1 LGDGPYEENPDTTS
15 IEVKG
20 HLAILVGWIMM
31 NTIWRGITERLSGY
45 LGKNQNAT
53 GVDVGSRLLKAVT
66 LQPGAACP
74 ILQGV
79 VIEPLPSRSHLDS
92 QSDLERDRVLVQ
104 VLRKQLS
111 PSPYTVGITVPSPH
125 VLLKRLTLPTMSEK
139 DLREHLALE
148 LDRYIPLDVQ
158 GAVWDVYRHKVSDV
172 LDNGKDQDVLVVAK
186 KEFIAQQ
193 MRQFEQQGMSVRF
206 VDVDAFS
213 LVNMVAYN
221 YGHEGMWLIV
231 HLGPTGILS
240 VVMEEGHPI
249 HMHQISY
256 EADWYGELLDG
267 VLSASESSGGGYQ
280 FGASE
285 ALLLEQFFKETID
298 QGIESM
304 KYVSEI
310 AGKEVVRGVFLS
322 GGYSV
327 LEGLQARLADSL
339 NVSVTPVNPFKK
351 ITVPQDMQQDYRF
364 QKALPLFG
372 IAVGAALRGVLPH
385 D

>member
-1 LGDGPYEENPDTTS
+1 
-15 IEVKG
+15 
-20 HLAILVGWIMM
+20 M
-31 NTIWRGITERLSGY
+31 NTTWRGIAERVRGY
-45 LGKNQNAT
+45 SWKSQNVT

-66 LQPGAACP
+66 LQPGQACP

-79 VIEPLPSRSHLDS
+79 VIEAFASKSHLDS
-92 QSDLERDRVLVQ
+92 QLDFEQDRHLVQ

-111 PSPYTVGITVPSPH
+111 PSPHTVGITVSSPH
-125 VLLKRLTLPTMSEK
+125 VLLKRLTLPNMSEK

-158 GAVWDVYRHKVSDV
+158 GAVWDVYRHKVSGAMG
-172 LDNGKDQDVLVVAK
+172 NEKDQVVLVVAK
-186 KEFIAQQ
+186 KEFIEER

-221 YGHEGMWLIV
+221 YGYAGTWLIL

-249 HMHQISY
+249 HIHQVSY
-256 EADWYGELLDG
+256 EADWYGDLLDG
-267 VLSASESSGGGYQ
+267 VLSASKTSGDGYKLGSS
-280 FGASE
+280 E
-285 ALLLEQFFKETID
+285 TVLLERFFKETIE
-298 QGIESM
+298 QVIETF
-304 KYVSEI
+304 KHVSEI
-310 AGKEVVRGVFLS
+310 VDKGVVRGVFLS
-322 GGYSV
+322 GGYSM
-327 LEGLQARLADSL
+327 LEGLQSRLADSL
-339 NVSVTPVNPFKK
+339 DVSVTPVNPFKK
-351 ITVPQDMQQDYRF
+351 ITVPQDMQQDCRF

-372 IAVGAALRGVLPH
+372 VAVGAALRGVIPH